1 VRGGGSSLRPTSAT
15 AHDGS
20 APIEQPDYADGEWVI
35 RVFLVADVC
44 VYRELLVN
52 ALTDEERIDVTGA
65 TPGDIAT
72 MAIGITEPSVVV
84 VDASTDTGLARVQAL
99 TASAPGAKIVAV
111 GIPEGEAD
119 QLEFVEA
126 GVAGYVTV
134 EQPVAEVVEAVE
146 AAANGELRCSPRL
159 SAVLAERVA
168 ALQDVAPHGSQ
179 KLTPREHQIA
189 ALISEGL
196 SNKQIA
202 SRLSIQQATV
212 KNHVHNMLAK
222 LGVSH
227 RDEVATLARA
237 SLLI

>member
-15 AHDGS
+15 AHDAS
-20 APIEQPDYADGEWVI
+20 APTEQPDYVDGEWAI

-84 VDASTDTGLARVQAL
+84 VDASTDTGLARVRAL
-99 TASAPGAKIVAV
+99 TAAAPGAKIVAV

-179 KLTPREHQIA
+179 KLTPRERQIA

-212 KNHVHNMLAK
+212 KNHVHNILAK

>member
-1 VRGGGSSLRPTSAT
+1 
-15 AHDGS
+15 
-20 APIEQPDYADGEWVI
+20 
-35 RVFLVADVC
+35 
-44 VYRELLVN
+44 LVN

-99 TASAPGAKIVAV
+99 TAAAPGAKIVAV

-168 ALQDVAPHGSQ
+168 ALQDVAPHGGQ
-179 KLTPREHQIA
+179 KLTPRERQIA

-212 KNHVHNMLAK
+212 KNHVHNILAK